1 MLKKFVI
8 CAYCDRMV
16 DAIGEILA
24 SAGQV
29 IAEDSDF
36 MKEKSERK
44 STFFRLL
51 SYVIPMTI
59 LTGIY
64 LWVVYN

>member
-1 MLKKFVI
+1 
-8 CAYCDRMV
+8 MV

-44 STFFRLL
+44 SALFRLL

>member
-1 MLKKFVI
+1 
-8 CAYCDRMV
+8 MV

-29 IAEDSDF
+29 MAEDSDF
-36 MKEKSERK
+36 MKEKNEKK
-44 STFFRLL
+44 SVLFRLL
-51 SYVIPMTI
+51 SYVIPISI

-64 LWVVYN
+64 IWVVYS